1 MRKFLIL
8 VLCLGFNFGNSQ
20 NWIFEFNSDRTTVNN
35 TWNDDYLNKTT
46 HNIGFQSSS
55 GKDYR
60 TGLIELNRD
69 GDIISYFEAKD
80 CNTSALYLPY
90 GKDSIISVSRKCNGE
105 WINTLNLFNSSGKR
119 IFTEEFENKYSH
131 DVIIDYSNDISIL
144 RDDWRNFGN
153 QYHIYELSLNGSK
166 NKHSFPIDVL
176 RDDQLQVRIIGG
188 IKREQS
194 DYYLMAKLYEVTAES
209 TVTNH
214 YPKIIHIKG
223 GKIVWIKS
231 FKNRLISLE
240 SLIPTE
246 FGFMLNGK
254 DNNGN
259 LIIFIDHNGNEINY
273 FYPISC
279 SRGMHQRFY
288 LKNNRL
294 FSIDYK
300 INDTTIQLKEYN
312 IKTGE
317 IIWEKN
323 IPTEYW
329 RISNLQIGVIN
340 TNSLIVTGCFVR
352 EKGFYQFPTA
362 FVMKTSFADTIDALA
377 VRSKMMDFTIKDLIQ
392 ESSEDV
398 LSTRVYPNPAQF
410 KIIFEIEQNKDFD
423 KRRYLRIYDVNG
435 SLILSREFIGNH
447 FEADLSNIPNGTYFY
462 NIETRNLNIVIKG
475 KFIVFK

>member
-1 MRKFLIL
+1 
-8 VLCLGFNFGNSQ
+8 
-20 NWIFEFNSDRTTVNN
+20 
-35 TWNDDYLNKTT
+35 
-46 HNIGFQSSS
+46 
-55 GKDYR
+55 
-60 TGLIELNRD
+60 
-69 GDIISYFEAKD
+69 
-80 CNTSALYLPY
+80 
-90 GKDSIISVSRKCNGE
+90 
-105 WINTLNLFNSSGKR
+105 
-119 IFTEEFENKYSH
+119 
-131 DVIIDYSNDISIL
+131 
-144 RDDWRNFGN
+144 
-153 QYHIYELSLNGSK
+153 
-166 NKHSFPIDVL
+166 
-176 RDDQLQVRIIGG
+176 
-188 IKREQS
+188 
-194 DYYLMAKLYEVTAES
+194 
-209 TVTNH
+209 
-214 YPKIIHIKG
+214 
-223 GKIVWIKS
+223 
-231 FKNRLISLE
+231 
-240 SLIPTE
+240 
-246 FGFMLNGK
+246 
-254 DNNGN
+254 
-259 LIIFIDHNGNEINY
+259 
-273 FYPISC
+273 
-279 SRGMHQRFY
+279 MHQRFY